1 MVHYQET
8 IQILEQL
15 LLLSL
20 FSCIYI
26 LIGSVCM
33 LLIVPS
39 HGFSN
44 TGFIAF
50 LIASCL
56 SRLAFLLYFG
66 QTVTVAYEKL
76 IWSLRARLQG
86 NMLNC
91 FIWKLLKSRKVQSEF
106 ILFGVIKLQ
115 QTLALPIVSL
125 ILGTVVLLIQTEQ
138 SKLITEI
145 QNHTLHNVSLNF
157 E

>member
-1 MVHYQET
+1 MIHYKET
-8 IQILEQL
+8 LQILQKP
-15 LLLSL
+15 LLLSF

-39 HGFSN
+39 HGFTN

-56 SRLAFLLYFG
+56 FRLAFLLYFG
-66 QTVTVAYEKL
+66 QTVELAYDNL
-76 IWSLRARLQG
+76 IWNLRARLES

-91 FIWKLLKSRKVQSEF
+91 FIWKLLKSRKTQSECV
-106 ILFGVIKLQ
+106 LFGVIKLQ
-115 QTLALPIVSL
+115 QSLALPIISL
-125 ILGTVVLLIQTEQ
+125 VLGTVVLLIQTEQ
-138 SKLITEI
+138 SFPITETQKNTSFKI
-145 QNHTLHNVSLNF
+145 
-157 E
+157 